1 MSFYEIIMLGCF
13 GCAWPF
19 SIYKS
24 YTSWQNAGKSSVFLW
39 MVLIGYAAGVMH
51 KLIYNFDGV
60 IYLYMFNG
68 IMVLI
73 DLALYY
79 RNLYFSK
86 KAAH

>member
-1 MSFYEIIMLGCF
+1 M
-13 GCAWPF
+13 
-19 SIYKS
+19 
-24 YTSWQNAGKSSVFLW
+24 FLW

-79 RNLYFSK
+79 RNLYLPK
-86 KAAH
+86 KTTH